1 MTAPDDIPH
10 QTEDV
15 PGRPIAITIVATIVT
30 IAACFVVVWLLLGR
44 RLESDNTAQTFET
57 VPPSPP
63 FETHT
68 ALEQVREAQHDELE
82 HWTWADREHRVV
94 RVPIDIAID
103 RYLQQR
109 GGK

>member
-15 PGRPIAITIVATIVT
+15 PGRPIAITIGATVVTIV
-30 IAACFVVVWLLLGR
+30 ACFFVVWLMLGR
-44 RLESDNTAQTFET
+44 EPRSDNTAQTFET

-63 FETHT
+63 FETT
-68 ALEQVREAQHDELE
+68 TDLERTRAAQHDELD
-82 HWTWADREHRVV
+82 HWTWADRDHRVV
-94 RVPIDIAID
+94 RLPVDLAID